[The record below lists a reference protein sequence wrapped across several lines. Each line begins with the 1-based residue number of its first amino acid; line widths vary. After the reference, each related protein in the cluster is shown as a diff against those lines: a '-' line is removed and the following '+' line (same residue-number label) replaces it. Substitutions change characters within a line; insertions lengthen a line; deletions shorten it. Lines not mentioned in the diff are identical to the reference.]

1 MAAQPALMVHRLLID
16 DLEIPELTRLLDIAA
31 GKLPAAR
38 RKAFMAQ
45 ASELGGDPVADIMFT
60 NSFQMNVDGGA
71 DDGTGKGH
79 HFGSFPDISYFNHD
93 CRPK

>member
-1 MAAQPALMVHRLLID
+1 MAARPALMVHRLLID

-31 GKLPAAR
+31 GKLPAPR

-45 ASELGGDPVADIMFT
+45 ASELGGDQVADIMFT
-60 NSFQMNVDGGA
+60 NSFQMNVDGGG
-71 DDGTGKGH
+71 DGGEGH
-79 HFGSFPDISYFNHD
+79 HFSSFPDISYFNHD

>member
-1 MAAQPALMVHRLLID
+1 MTAQPALLVHRLLID

-31 GKLPAAR
+31 AKLPAAR

-45 ASELGGDPVADIMFT
+45 ASELGGDQVADILFT
-60 NSFQMNVDGGA
+60 NSFQMDVGGGA
-71 DDGTGKGH
+71 DAGDGEGH